1 MNAQTIIVTRPAG
14 QARQLIELLTASLKN
29 DELVKQGKQSLPTI
43 LSLPLLTIIPK
54 ENDISGSQVD
64 SLADHITTILK
75 DVDLAIFVSPNA
87 IECTMRLLGRSWQDL
102 SKKIIPIG
110 VMGGSSELALHH
122 HGVGL
127 EETPTRILIP
137 ENNEHWDSEGLW
149 KKLQSLNADWSEHKV
164 VIFKGEGGRDW
175 LADTL
180 KAAGAMVETISVYTR
195 MPLDIDNP
203 AWEAIHEIDFSQSL
217 WLLTSSEAVRYLGEV
232 MQNKFK
238 QTLLDASAICPH
250 QKIGEA
256 AKAIGFGK
264 VFICEP
270 GDEALMK
277 ASQVWFSLN

>member
-29 DELVKQGKQSLPTI
+29 DELVKQGKQNLPTI

-149 KKLQSLNADWSEHKV
+149 QKLQSLNADWSGYKV